1 MALQDIV
8 SRRLIKALEKISRV
22 AIGVGQNPTLGDIGF
37 DGSSLR
43 QVQDGLNGN
52 EVGFADLLTDSRLI
66 QNDLRVSSRVSDLV
80 QTILQK
86 STVRTDAEYE
96 AKITERVRLGLRRI
110 IAAMA
115 AIDEQQVVPSEN
127 ITRYLPNLDQRVEQL
142 RAELTREF
150 EKYLFSSITR
160 DDLHGTVGRIQRRL
174 VNRMV
179 L

>member
-22 AIGVGQNPTLGDIGF
+22 PIGVGQNPTLGDLGF
-37 DGSSLR
+37 DGQSLR

-66 QNDLRVSSRVSDLV
+66 QNDVKVSSKASDLV
-80 QTILQK
+80 QVILQK
-86 STVRTDAEYE
+86 STVRTQAEYE
-96 AKITERVRLGLRRI
+96 AKITERVRLGLRKI

-115 AIDEQQVVPSEN
+115 GIDEQRIVPGDN
-127 ITRYLPNLDQRVEQL
+127 ITTYLPDLDARVEQL
-142 RAELTREF
+142 RAELTLEF

-174 VNRMV
+174 ANRM
-179 L
+179 LL